1 MTKPEIAKRVE
12 FFVNAT
18 GTTVA
23 STVLDPEIVYFP
35 NDEIELPSIGIFKM
49 IQRRWHIA
57 ADARILILQLEE
69 LH

>member
-1 MTKPEIAKRVE
+1 MTEREIAKRVE

-18 GTTVA
+18 GATVA
-23 STVLDPEIVYFP
+23 STVLDPEVVYLP
-35 NDEIELPSIGIFKM
+35 NDEIELPTVGIFRM

>member
-1 MTKPEIAKRVE
+1 MAEPEISKRVE

-23 STVLDPEIVYFP
+23 SIPLDPEVVYLP
-35 NDEIELPSIGIFKM
+35 NDEIELPTIGIFRM

>member
-1 MTKPEIAKRVE
+1 MTETEIAKRVE

-23 STVLDPEIVYFP
+23 STVLDPEVVYLP
-35 NDEIELPSIGIFKM
+35 NDEIEIPTIGVFRM
-49 IQRRWHIA
+49 VQRRWHVA
-57 ADARILILQLEE
+57 ADARVLILQLEE